1 MQEYKGPINLIDEK
15 DNNIAVGFRNIV
27 LHILKNTNA
36 NYIVPLVG
44 EVFFIRPIS
53 FIKMANALH
62 HFDDA
67 ASIQLRLGI
76 HLSSYKKLKD
86 MYPNRFLPEYL
97 QKYLL
102 PLNISKV
109 KVYDST
115 VGCMHVCDNK
125 RNNASFLND
134 FWFSTNLNGPLY
146 NKKTLFNAWNDIDF
160 NHPGDLEGNWY
171 FLKARLPKYHLML
184 TNAVLLQNDGRA
196 ETRPDHL
203 LKKGHVNVRYE
214 GNCEWQP
221 DGSILTNRDRITV
234 MNSSTKLSWLY
245 KQYEN
250 MSLNTTRIYIKK

>member
-1 MQEYKGPINLIDEK
+1 M
-15 DNNIAVGFRNIV
+15 
-27 LHILKNTNA
+27 
-36 NYIVPLVG
+36 VG

-53 FIKMANALH
+53 FIKMANILH
-62 HFDDA
+62 QFDDES
-67 ASIQLRLGI
+67 SIQLRLGI
-76 HLSSYKKLKD
+76 HLSSYNKLTD
-86 MYPNRFLPEYL
+86 IYPKRFAPEYL

-102 PLNISKV
+102 QLNISKI

-125 RNNASFLND
+125 RNDASFLND

-184 TNAVLLQNDGRA
+184 TEAVLLQNDGRA
-196 ETRPDHL
+196 ETRPDHI
-203 LKKGHVNVRYE
+203 LKKGYVNLPHQGDCTWEADAGIVE
-214 GNCEWQP
+214 NSN
-221 DGSILTNRDRITV
+221 GSSMD
-234 MNSSTKLSWLY
+234 NSAKLSWLY

-250 MSLNTTRIYIKK
+250 KSLNTTRIYATSK